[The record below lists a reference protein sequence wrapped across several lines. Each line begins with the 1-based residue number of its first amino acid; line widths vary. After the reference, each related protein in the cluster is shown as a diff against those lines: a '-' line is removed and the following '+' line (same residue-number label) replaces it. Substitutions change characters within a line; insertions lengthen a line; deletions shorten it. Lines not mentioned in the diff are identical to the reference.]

1 MPLVPDNQDDGP
13 YHNSGLFASAG
24 AGRTDIHNRQVPSGG
39 YVVPADVVSG
49 LAEGNTLGGSSVIN
63 KMMGTTPD
71 AASRNP
77 YGVTSPKGGHA
88 DFPRQMPFPKIQPQ
102 LASGGKGGKSG
113 DHVGRPTPVV
123 VAGGEHYIPPE
134 AIINKFGD
142 LQRGHKILDAF
153 VKNIRAKNIKTLK
166 KLPGPKR

>member
-1 MPLVPDNQDDGP
+1 MPLVSDPTDGP

-24 AGRTDIHNRQVPSGG
+24 AGRTDIHNRQVPAGG
-39 YVVPADVVSG
+39 YVVPADVVSA
-49 LAEGNTLGGSSVIN
+49 LAEGNTLGGSAVLDR
-63 KMMGTTPD
+63 MMGTNKKTQKP
-71 AASRNP
+71 NP
-77 YGVTSPKGGHA
+77 SPMAGPAPVMQAKGGTSGKNAHA
-88 DFPRQMPFPKIQPQ
+88 GQ
-102 LASGGKGGKSG
+102 
-113 DHVGRPTPVV
+113 PTPVV

-153 VKNIRAKNIKTLK
+153 VKNIRAKNIQTLK